1 MTQPIDGYYSNE
13 LYTTDN
19 GGEVYHVCKV
29 CQGIEGE
36 VQRRERDNHKGGAAA
51 PRFRLMSCIG

>member
-1 MTQPIDGYYSNE
+1 MTQPIDGYYSKE
-13 LYTTDN
+13 LYSTDN

-36 VQRRERDNHKGGAAA
+36 EQRRERDNQGGAE
-51 PRFRLMSCIG
+51 PRFRLMSCMG